1 MKKIIVLLTVFMMCL
16 IPTIAD
22 AALIA
27 DAAFEN
33 KPKPKGYNYA
43 KNQNYSARYHKK
55 QRTQYINM
63 KGHVCCGHRYKKQ
76 R

>member
-1 MKKIIVLLTVFMMCL
+1 MKKLIVLITVFTMCF
-16 IPTIAD
+16 IPT
-22 AALIA
+22 IA

-43 KNQNYSARYHKK
+43 KAQNYSARYHKK
-55 QRTQYINM
+55 QRSQYTAM
-63 KGHVCCGHRYKKQ
+63 KGHVCCGHKYKKQ